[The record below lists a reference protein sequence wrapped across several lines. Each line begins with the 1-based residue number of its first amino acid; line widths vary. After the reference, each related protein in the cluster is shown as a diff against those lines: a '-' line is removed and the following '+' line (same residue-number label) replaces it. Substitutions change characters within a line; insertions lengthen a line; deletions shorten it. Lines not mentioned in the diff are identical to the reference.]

1 MIYIMEKPKETKSKL
16 LAVEGLRGVACLMV
30 VLSHICLTFYPYL
43 VSSGG
48 RYSRGY
54 EGTIGRIFEG
64 FIFDSPLTF
73 VFSGQYAVFVFFVL
87 SGYILTE
94 VANRPEK
101 KLERIAKMSLK
112 RYPRLMI
119 PALFSTIFVY
129 YLFEYTA
136 VSSSLV
142 SNWINEFGQFD
153 KSLSTAIY
161 SGAID
166 AFFVSGSSNYNWV
179 LWTMQIELIGS
190 IIIFFC
196 CINISFINIRALPLF
211 IVLVIFILF
220 FLNILG
226 AVPSVGLIAF
236 IVGYYFSRIGLPVS
250 NNLGVLLF
258 VIGLYLAGA
267 HNDSISYSFIQSLL
281 GGKMSL
287 VLNFFSGIF
296 IVYSIIFNKRLHYLF
311 SNYIFVFLGK
321 VSFSVYV
328 IHLPIIAVFGVGL
341 FEVIFEITQSYYLS
355 SFIASLSSIIVIYLI
370 SILVYKYIDVSGMKI
385 SDVFAKTILKSY
397 TKLKTIKYT

>member
-1 MIYIMEKPKETKSKL
+1 MEKPKETKSKL

-54 EGTIGRIFEG
+54 EGTIGGIFEG